1 MRSTSPVVRWTTGA
15 AATDVL
21 DVVDEFDWEQAPSIA
36 HVAIAAPIVAKREF
50 MFREALDSI
59 SPSLSEA
66 RVSMTATHSP
76 ESTAGPA
83 VGQVAPDFTLPS
95 TANDKVTLSALRGK
109 PVLLAF
115 FPLAFSGTCTAE
127 LCQMRDDHDQFAD
140 RGVTVLPISVD
151 HRYSLTEYKAKH
163 GMRVELLSDFKRD
176 VSRLYGVLLEDRF
189 YSTRAYFLIDREG
202 VIRWKHVEETANN
215 RREDSELLAA
225 IDRLG

>member
-1 MRSTSPVVRWTTGA
+1 
-15 AATDVL
+15 
-21 DVVDEFDWEQAPSIA
+21 
-36 HVAIAAPIVAKREF
+36 
-50 MFREALDSI
+50 
-59 SPSLSEA
+59 
-66 RVSMTATHSP
+66 MTATQST
-76 ESTAGPA
+76 ESTTAPA

-127 LCQMRDDHDQFAD
+127 LCEMRDDHDKFSD

-151 HRYSLTEYKAKH
+151 HTYSLKEYKAKH
-163 GMRVELLSDFKRD
+163 GMKVELLSDFKRD

-189 YSTRAYFLIDREG
+189 YATRAYFLIDRDG
-202 VIRWKHVEETANN
+202 VIRWKHVEENPSL

-225 IDRLG
+225 IDQLG